1 MNQIKEFLR
10 STQGIITSV
19 IAVLVL
25 IPSLIN
31 AAIDVFKAIEGV
43 AEQNTDHTDQKV
55 WRGFRREWGLK
66 PESYSEEQINLT
78 FDRNNYIVI
87 GSSTGLVQEGPID
100 VTRVWDLT
108 GFVEAGYLVLSY
120 ITKID
125 APITPRGIGTYVLR
139 RSVRDSYV
147 GYRIM
152 KLGDGGKIIKCPYVL
167 SHAGISLDTAKNLWP
182 KHLSQICEELKFNP
196 EETGEPLFVP
206 PSF

>member
-1 MNQIKEFLR
+1 MNQIREFLR
-10 STQGIITSV
+10 STQGIITSG

-31 AAIDVFKAIEGV
+31 AAIDVFKAFEGV
-43 AEQNTDHTDQKV
+43 AEQNSDQKV

-66 PESYSEEQINLT
+66 PDGYSEEQLNLT
-78 FDRNNYIVI
+78 FDRNNYNVM

-100 VTRVWDLT
+100 ATRVWDLK
-108 GFVEAGYLVLSY
+108 GFADGGYLVLSY

-125 APITPRGIGTYVLR
+125 SPSTPRGIGTYILR

-152 KLGDGGKIIKCPYVL
+152 KLGDGGKIITCPYVL
-167 SHAGISLDTAKNLWP
+167 SHAGISLDTAKTLWP
-182 KHLSQICEELKFNP
+182 KHFSQTCEELKVNP
-196 EETGEPLFVP
+196 EETGETLFVP